1 MTCLVAEML
10 IAEEMVREGVR
21 GKSKTAQFYHPEHL
35 EWAAGKDGPVY
46 CSNFQ
51 ASDTLL

>member
-1 MTCLVAEML
+1 M
-10 IAEEMVREGVR
+10 R